1 MSARRRE
8 VACAFGV
15 VLRISRRERDIS
27 QETLAERADLDRTYP
42 SLLERGLRQPTLTY
56 LFAIADAL
64 GIDPAELVRLTRGR
78 LHW

>member
-15 VLRISRRERDIS
+15 VLRDSRRERNMT
-27 QETLAERADLDRTYP
+27 QESLAERADLDRTYP

-64 GIDPAELVRLTRGR
+64 GMDPAELVRLTRRG
-78 LHW
+78 LHS